1 MNATRAA
8 RPSPMRRFDPQR
20 LGRLECD
27 AWVTYYLRDWR
38 RFLVA
43 AISMVRVG
51 FGMSW
56 PRTVHGAW
64 LVLRANQVWAPY
76 PDNDPEHAR
85 RLMQR
90 FYELVAR
97 THDETF
103 DAEQAARLEV
113 AWWGVHRHGQRKDPD
128 QPLDVLVDA
137 LATLYAH
144 VYAEPFEA
152 VRPAAAARAEAM
164 KISDSWV
171 AAGCD
176 PHSPAIEAERTAL
189 VRSYALLL
197 GAVHRLPEQ
206 RRGST
211 GVVSKADQGNTAPGV
226 HVQ

>member
-1 MNATRAA
+1 MGA
-8 RPSPMRRFDPQR
+8 RDFDP
-20 LGRLECD
+20 D
-27 AWVTYYLRDWR
+27 ALAGAEFDGWVAYYRRDWR
-38 RFLVA
+38 RFLTA
-43 AISMVRVG
+43 AVGMVRLG

-56 PRTVHGAW
+56 PRTLRGAW

-76 PDNDPEHAR
+76 PDNDPERAR

-103 DAEQAARLEV
+103 DVELAARLEV
-113 AWWGVHRHGQRKDPD
+113 EWWGVHRHGQRDDPD
-128 QPLDVLVDA
+128 QPLDALTDA

-144 VYAEPFEA
+144 VYAERFES

-164 KISDSWV
+164 QISDAWV
-171 AAGCD
+171 AAGRD
-176 PHSPAIEAERTAL
+176 PDSPAIEAERMAL

-206 RRGST
+206 RRGASEASVESDRAT
-211 GVVSKADQGNTAPGV
+211 SDRNRTPGV

>member
-1 MNATRAA
+1 MSAPRAA

-20 LGRLECD
+20 LAGLECD
-27 AWVTYYLRDWR
+27 AWGNYYLRDWR

-56 PRTVHGAW
+56 PRTIHGAW

-103 DAEQAARLEV
+103 DVEKASRLEV
-113 AWWGVHRHGQRKDPD
+113 AWWGVHRHGQRDDPD
-128 QPLDVLVDA
+128 QPLDALVDA

-144 VYAEPFEA
+144 VYAEPVDA
-152 VRPAAAARAEAM
+152 IRPAAVARAEAM
-164 KISDSWV
+164 RISDAWV

-176 PHSPAIEAERTAL
+176 P
-189 VRSYALLL
+189 
-197 GAVHRLPEQ
+197 
-206 RRGST
+206 
-211 GVVSKADQGNTAPGV
+211 
-226 HVQ
+226 

>member
-1 MNATRAA
+1 ME
-8 RPSPMRRFDPQR
+8 RPSPMRRFEPQR

-27 AWVTYYLRDWR
+27 AWVSYYLRDWR

-51 FGMSW
+51 FRMSW

-76 PDNDPEHAR
+76 PDNDPERAR
-85 RLMQR
+85 RLMRR

-103 DAEQAARLEV
+103 DVELASRLEL
-113 AWWGVHRHGQRKDPD
+113 AWWGVHRRGQRDDPD
-128 QPLDVLVDA
+128 QPLDVLADA
-137 LATLYAH
+137 LAALYAH
-144 VYAEPFEA
+144 VYAEPFES

-164 KISDSWV
+164 QISDAWV

-176 PHSPAIEAERTAL
+176 PSSPAIEAERMAL
-189 VRSYALLL
+189 VRAYALLL

-206 RRGST
+206 RRGAS
-211 GVVSKADQGNTAPGV
+211 GAAADADRGSSARNKTPGV